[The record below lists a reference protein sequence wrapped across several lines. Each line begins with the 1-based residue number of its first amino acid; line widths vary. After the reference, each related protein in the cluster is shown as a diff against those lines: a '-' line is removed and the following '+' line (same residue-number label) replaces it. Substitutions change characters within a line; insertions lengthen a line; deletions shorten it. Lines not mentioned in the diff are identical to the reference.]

1 MVEAGMPAMESLQ
14 SATTISAK
22 LLRADDSLGKI
33 KAGFM
38 ADIIAVNADP
48 TQDISTM
55 NDVVFVL
62 KNGVIYKNE

>member
-48 TQDISTM
+48 TQDINTM
-55 NDVVFVL
+55 IEVAFVM
-62 KNGVIYKNE
+62 KNGLIYKNE